1 MLSCFSVTARLFEV
15 LGIRAIY
22 YIYNIFKLGGS
33 FMNRFVF
40 QFYKCSKR
48 VFLFLQSFLLVSL
61 SAFLP
66 KISDRSAGP
75 GRQKRKVILR
85 IDDSVLV
92 LKDLTL

>member
-1 MLSCFSVTARLFEV
+1 MLSFSVAARLFEV

-22 YIYNIFKLGGS
+22 YIDNLFKLRGS
-33 FMNRFVF
+33 FMNRFAF

-48 VFLFLQSFLLVSL
+48 MFLFLQSFLLVYL

-66 KISDRSAGP
+66 KISNRSAGP

-85 IDDSVLV
+85 IDDSVLI
-92 LKDLTL
+92 LRDLTV